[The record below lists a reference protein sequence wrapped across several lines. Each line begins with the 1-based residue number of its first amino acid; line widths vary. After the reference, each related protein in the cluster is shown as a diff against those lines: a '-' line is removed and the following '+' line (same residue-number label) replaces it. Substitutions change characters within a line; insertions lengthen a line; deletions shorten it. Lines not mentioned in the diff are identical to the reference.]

1 MFLQLYLVE
10 PDST

>member
-1 MFLQLYLVE
+1 VE